1 MSLLKNQGFNIVK
14 VAIDNAALIQL
25 QSVPVVLIPA
35 QGAGKAIQ
43 VVGASV
49 NYTVGA
55 SAFGAAN
62 ALFIRS
68 ASVATPATDYQ
79 ALCQKILP
87 AVANTFQQF
96 AIQDITLAST
106 APSIIANDNLVVSAD
121 VDDATGD
128 GNVDIYLIY
137 MVINV

>member
-14 VAIDNAALIQL
+14 VAINNAALITL
-25 QSVPVVLIPA
+25 QSVPVVLVPA

-49 NYTVGA
+49 NYTFGGA
-55 SAFGAAN
+55 AFGAAN
-62 ALFIRS
+62 ALIIHS

-79 ALCQKILP
+79 AICIKILP
-87 AVANTFQQF
+87 AGANTFQQF
-96 AIQDITLAST
+96 GIQDISLASL

-121 VDDATGD
+121 IDDATGT